1 MGWSPIALALVRGPA
16 GCVWIER
23 GRPPSVGRWALPGGR
38 IEAGEDPVGA
48 ARRELAE
55 ETGLRVSDGLHL
67 AVLEEAFEDAAGV
80 HLYDVTVHVA
90 LFDDPGGEPDA
101 GDGVTAARR
110 ALEPPAPALE
120 PDVLLARLD
129 PAGAPHALSARIRVE
144 GDDLRVLAW
153 DESPATVD

>member
-1 MGWSPIALALVRGPA
+1 MGWSPIALALVRGDA

-38 IEAGEDPVGA
+38 IEAGEDPVAA

-55 ETGLRVSDGLHL
+55 ETGLIVEGGRHL
-67 AVLEEAFEDAAGV
+67 VVLEERFEDAAGAF
-80 HLYDVTVHVA
+80 LYDVVVHVA
-90 LFDDPGGEPDA
+90 LFDDPGGEPIA

-110 ALEPPAPALE
+110 SVDPPAPALT
-120 PDVLLARLD
+120 PDALLSRLAPD
-129 PAGAPHALSARIRVE
+129 PAPQRIRARIRVE

-153 DESPATVD
+153 DGPPAAVD

>member
-38 IEAGEDPVGA
+38 VEAGEGPVAA

-55 ETGLRVSDGLHL
+55 ETGLVATGGRHV
-67 AVLEEAFEDAAGV
+67 AILEERFEDADGA
-80 HLYDVTVHVA
+80 HLYDVIVHVA
-90 LFDDPGGEPDA
+90 AFDDPGGEPIA

-110 ALEPPAPALE
+110 AVAPPDLALAP
-120 PDVLLARLD
+120 DARLSRLG
-129 PAGAPHALSARIRVE
+129 PASEPHRIRARIRVE

-153 DESPATVD
+153 DGPPDPVD